1 MHAVPWGRQDLA
13 APVFRKSA
21 TTTSMIEW
29 GRGNEEGEPN
39 AVMAANE
46 VALTNAA
53 GWEKGC
59 CVAKRREGMCVCVC
73 VRRGRMPGREFGA
86 RLRRQVF
93 RRGRREVG
101 LMTRNEATG
110 SVSPPLSFFPY
121 PQAKRW
127 REEGGSDN

>member
-1 MHAVPWGRQDLA
+1 MHACSAGGEARSA

-46 VALTNAA
+46 VTLTNAA

-73 VRRGRMPGREFGA
+73 GG
-86 RLRRQVF
+86 
-93 RRGRREVG
+93 
-101 LMTRNEATG
+101 
-110 SVSPPLSFFPY
+110 
-121 PQAKRW
+121 
-127 REEGGSDN
+127 EECQEENLEQG